1 MLRAMKLAAALLVS
15 LSFLVLGVAA
25 CGDDKPASPPAK
37 ATAAAKAAPAHSA
50 KADAGAPKD
59 EGNGW

>member
-1 MLRAMKLAAALLVS
+1 MKLAAALLVS

-37 ATAAAKAAPAHSA
+37 ATAAAKATPAPAHSA

>member
-1 MLRAMKLAAALLVS
+1 MLRAMKLAATLLVS

-25 CGDDKPASPPAK
+25 CGDDKTSSPPAK
-37 ATAAAKAAPAHSA
+37 ATAAAKSTAAPAA
-50 KADAGAPKD
+50 KADAGAPKE